1 MASDDFCRCTPVE
14 FEHIYK
20 AYSEKAEAEFRD
32 AWERMRLLATIVIQP
47 HTKKKL
53 TAKKL
58 MRLPW
63 DDIKKE
69 SDKPQVSKEEA
80 KARFEE
86 LIKKS

>member
-1 MASDDFCRCTPVE
+1 
-14 FEHIYK
+14 
-20 AYSEKAEAEFRD
+20 
-32 AWERMRLLATIVIQP
+32 MRLLATIVIQP

-80 KARFEE
+80 MARFKE